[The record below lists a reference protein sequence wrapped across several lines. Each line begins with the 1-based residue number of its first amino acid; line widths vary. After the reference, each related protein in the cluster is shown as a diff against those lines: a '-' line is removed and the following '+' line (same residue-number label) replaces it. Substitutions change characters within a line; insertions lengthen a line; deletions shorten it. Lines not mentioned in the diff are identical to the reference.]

1 VGRSLI
7 PHIILNIDSSS
18 TGRQLHIVQNISIF
32 TIERKNMQSQ
42 LSDTSKQ
49 FEKIYINLLQ
59 KKTFAQKFKQ
69 IESISSFVIGL
80 SKKAIQNANQTLN
93 KQEQDMLFVKYHYG
107 DELYSKVKKY
117 IEKLGNG

>member
-1 VGRSLI
+1 
-7 PHIILNIDSSS
+7 
-18 TGRQLHIVQNISIF
+18 
-32 TIERKNMQSQ
+32 MQSQ